1 MFSSI
6 TLFKN
11 DGISFNEIE
20 REQAS
25 KLAACGITK
34 KPRKPKKVP
43 PPPVAATTQAVVT
56 PSPTEEPE
64 EDKDDSLITPS
75 SSEAPSCGDP
85 TLTEIKDTQD
95 AQKDVHPE
103 PQPVPPKDT
112 KRKKPS
118 AKSPG
123 GTKVKER
130 KTSARSG
137 DPKVK
142 SSFRLAA
149 RNCFLTFP
157 AVSEERPLED
167 LRDKL
172 VTAEQPK
179 GLVYACIARELHK
192 DGTPH
197 FHFLL
202 HYKLKRNITTPQYFN
217 FLLDK
222 QCNCSAVRDFSAS
235 STYIKKGND
244 FCEWGISP
252 LSAQKA
258 TVQKLVH
265 SLESPNFQIQDIY
278 EHLTSEDR
286 LVVFEKST
294 KLEVYHRRYQ
304 GFLQLQALRLTPRLV
319 DLRLDL
325 LPSIPYYHP
334 DHLPIW
340 EALRDNLGPRAYK
353 QKHIHIWSSL
363 PDMGKSSLLNMLKS
377 FAPTYIW
384 PTDNWY
390 EKYRNETFQF
400 ILWDEF
406 TLIGQKTDFLKLLFA
421 GEPMLLQVKGSHI
434 HKTDNPLIISC
445 ANHSLRDLL
454 LKKYSLKCECSIPP
468 RSSDSQS
475 LCKNEKSYS
484 PNCTV
489 TDFHHSLYKALCS
502 RIDEVQVLHPLFPQ
516 DRKLHAD
523 AVKLYTPVF
532 VCSTPAPSTAQN
544 PAPSTAQN
552 PAPSPSPDQNP
563 DV

>member
-1 MFSSI
+1 MFSSL
-6 TLFKN
+6 TLFTN
-11 DGISFNEIE
+11 NGISFNEIE

-43 PPPVAATTQAVVT
+43 PPPVTATTHAVDMPT
-56 PSPTEEPE
+56 PSPSEGPSEE
-64 EDKDDSLITPS
+64 KDAALLTQM
-75 SSEAPSCGDP
+75 SSEDNSCGDP
-85 TLTEIKDTQD
+85 TVTELKGTQE
-95 AQKDVHPE
+95 AQKEDE
-103 PQPVPPKDT
+103 PQPGNPKDP
-112 KRKKPS
+112 KRKKPF
-118 AKSPG
+118 AKSPV

-130 KTSARSG
+130 KTSAGSG
-137 DPKVK
+137 DPKAPKVK
-142 SSFRLAA
+142 KAFRLAA

-157 AVSEERPLED
+157 SISEEHPLED

-172 VTAEQPK
+172 VTAEQSK

-202 HYKLKRNITTPQYFN
+202 HYNLKRNITTPQYFN

-235 STYIKKGND
+235 FTYIKKGHD
-244 FCEWGISP
+244 FCEWGVSP

-258 TVQKLVH
+258 TLQKLVK
-265 SLESPNFQIQDIY
+265 SLETPNFQIQDIY
-278 EHLTSEDR
+278 EHITAEDR
-286 LVVFEKST
+286 LVVFEKAT
-294 KLEVYHRRYQ
+294 KLEVYHRRFQ
-304 GFLQLQALRLTPRLV
+304 GFLQLQALRLAPRLV

-340 EALRDNLGPRAYK
+340 EALRDNLGTRAYK
-353 QKHIHIWSSL
+353 QKHLHIWSYL

-421 GEPMLLQVKGSHI
+421 GEPLLLQVKGSHI

-454 LKKYSLKCECSIPP
+454 LKKYSLTCECSIPP
-468 RSSDSQS
+468 RSSNSQM
-475 LCKNEKSYS
+475 LCKNENSHA

-516 DRKLHAD
+516 DRSLHAD
-523 AVKLYTPVF
+523 AVHLYTPVF
-532 VCSTPAPSTAQN
+532 VCSTPSPSTPPDKN
-544 PAPSTAQN
+544 PE
-552 PAPSPSPDQNP
+552 
-563 DV
+563 V